1 MSQAA
6 TPPLHLTDLPLA
18 FVEENG
24 ADMTFNDLIDRRGTN
39 SSKWDKMESLYGV
52 SPKDG
57 LAMWTAD
64 SDYQTAPC
72 VIDVVRKAAEHGVF
86 GYSWMHSD
94 YLASV
99 QWWMGNRH
107 SWKIDTDW
115 VLTSQGL
122 GNAIALCL
130 DVWSEPGDGVVIFTP
145 VYHEF
150 AHKVNKTGRR
160 VVECPLVRDGDSYGL
175 DLDDAQSH
183 LDGSE
188 KLLLWCS
195 PQNPSGRIWTPEELR
210 AVAAFAE
217 RNGLILVSDE
227 IHHDLVYPGSTFM
240 PMDVAAPDAR
250 PWTVTLTAAS
260 KTFNIAG
267 QRTGN
272 MIIPDAKLRAK
283 MRHRIQTL
291 DYDPSAFGV
300 AMITAAYSP
309 EGAEWVD
316 AQIVHLDA
324 NRKLFDA
331 TIAEI
336 PGLWSMPLQA
346 TYLAWVDFSGTGM
359 DHTEFT
365 RRLREDARIATSP
378 GPGFGAGGETFERF
392 NLATQRARVEEA
404 CARLKSAFA
413 DLQ

>member
-1 MSQAA
+1 
-6 TPPLHLTDLPLA
+6 
-18 FVEENG
+18 
-24 ADMTFNDLIDRRGTN
+24 MTFNDLIDRRGTF
-39 SSKWDKMESLYGV
+39 SSKWDKMEQLFGV
-52 SPKDG
+52 SPEDG

-64 SDYQTAPC
+64 SDYATAPC
-72 VIDVVRKAAEHGVF
+72 VIEAVRRAADHGVF
-86 GYSWMHSD
+86 GYSWQHPA
-94 YLASV
+94 YLQAV
-99 QWWMGNRH
+99 QWWMQNRH
-107 SWKIDTDW
+107 DWAIDTDW

-122 GNAIALCL
+122 GNAIALSL
-130 DVWSEPGDGVVIFTP
+130 DVWTEPGDGVVIFTP

-160 VVECPLVRDGDSYGL
+160 VVECPLVRAGDTYEI
-175 DLDDAQSH
+175 DLDDAQSR

-188 KLLLWCS
+188 RMLIWCS
-195 PQNPSGRIWTPEELR
+195 PQNPSGRVWTSDELR

-217 RNGLILVSDE
+217 RNGLILISDE
-227 IHHDLVYPGSTFM
+227 IHHDLVYPGHKFV

-272 MIIPDAKLRAK
+272 MIIPDETLRAQ
-283 MRHRIQTL
+283 MRHRLNTL
-291 DYDPSAFGV
+291 DYDPSALGV
-300 AMITAAYSP
+300 AMITAAYTP

-316 AQIVHLDA
+316 AQIDHLNG
-324 NRKLFDA
+324 NRALFDA
-331 TIAEI
+331 TISEI

-359 DHTEFT
+359 DHAEFV
-365 RRLREDARIATSP
+365 RRLRQDAGIATSP
-378 GPGFGAGGETFERF
+378 GPGFGTGGETFERF
-392 NLATQRARVEEA
+392 NLATQRSRVEQA
-404 CARLKSAFA
+404 CTRLKAAFS

>member
-1 MSQAA
+1 
-6 TPPLHLTDLPLA
+6 
-18 FVEENG
+18 
-24 ADMTFNDLIDRRGTN
+24 MTFNDLIDRRGTF
-39 SSKWDKMESLYGV
+39 SSKWDKMEQLFGV
-52 SPKDG
+52 SPEDG

-64 SDYQTAPC
+64 SDYATAPC
-72 VIDVVRKAAEHGVF
+72 VIEAVRRAADHGVF
-86 GYSWMHSD
+86 GYSWQHPA
-94 YLASV
+94 YLQAV
-99 QWWMGNRH
+99 QWWMQNRH
-107 SWKIDTDW
+107 DWAIDTDW
-115 VLTSQGL
+115 ILTSQGL
-122 GNAIALCL
+122 GNAIALSL

-160 VVECPLVRDGDSYGL
+160 VVECPLVRAGDTYEI
-175 DLDDAQSH
+175 DLDDAQSR

-195 PQNPSGRIWTPEELR
+195 PQNPSGRVWTSDELR
-210 AVAAFAE
+210 AVATFAE
-217 RNGLILVSDE
+217 RNGLILISDE
-227 IHHDLVYPGSTFM
+227 IHHDLVYPGHKFV

-272 MIIPDAKLRAK
+272 MTIPDDTLRAQ
-283 MRHRIQTL
+283 MRHRLNTL
-291 DYDPSAFGV
+291 DYDPSALGV
-300 AMITAAYSP
+300 AMITAAYTP

-316 AQIVHLDA
+316 AQIDYLNG
-324 NRKLFDA
+324 NRALFDA
-331 TIAEI
+331 TISEI

-359 DHTEFT
+359 DHAEFV
-365 RRLREDARIATSP
+365 RRLRDDARIATSS
-378 GPGFGAGGETFERF
+378 GPGFGTGGETFERF
-392 NLATQRARVEEA
+392 NLATQRARVEDA
-404 CARLKSAFA
+404 CARLKLAFS